1 MDNYTIQTLITQGRI
16 VGSGD
21 VDPANTYI
29 QLGVWQ
35 PGNRKR
41 NASNDAYPS
50 YVIPLSQ
57 LGIGNTVWG
66 TITGLLSDQL
76 DLQAALDN
84 KYDISNPAG
93 YITGISSGDV
103 TGALGFIPY
112 NATNPAGFIDI
123 TALVSYQPILGYTPE
138 NVANKSI
145 DGTLAANSDV
155 LYSSQKAVK
164 TYVDAS
170 VSGVLDDRGNW
181 DASGGAFPSTGGS
194 GPGGSIL
201 KGDLWFVSVAG
212 ILGGT
217 PVVVGNNFR
226 ALVDNPTLSTD
237 WNILNVGLGFIPEN
251 SANKGIANG
260 YASLDATGKVPANQ
274 IKYNTVISH
283 GHNTAII
290 YGTIVSPRYIILSA
304 LKGLGV
310 PSDLGGSG
318 LITSPPITSNGRM
331 SPIPKTGT
339 IVSAK
344 FNWYITG
351 GSNTQLYTV
360 EFNNRTSV
368 VRTIVTTTLQLGPSF
383 SGSAKTFVVS
393 GLNIPVTEN
402 DEVSTIITCPTIVG
416 TPVSGITLS
425 VDYIIQ

>member
-1 MDNYTIQTLITQGRI
+1 MDNYILQTLITQGRI
-16 VGSGD
+16 VTSAEI
-21 VDPANTYI
+21 DPDNSYL
-29 QLGVWQ
+29 QVGVYQ
-35 PGNRKR
+35 KGNRKSGS
-41 NASNDAYPS
+41 ANDAYPS

-76 DLQAALDN
+76 DLQAALDD
-84 KYDISNPAG
+84 KYDI
-93 YITGISSGDV
+93 
-103 TGALGFIPY
+103 
-112 NATNPAGFIDI
+112 TNPAGFIDI

-181 DASGGAFPSTGGS
+181 DASTNLFPTTGGS

-283 GHNTAII
+283 GHNTAIT

-304 LKGLGV
+304 LKSLGV
-310 PSDLGGSG
+310 PSDPGGSG
-318 LITSPPITSNGRM
+318 VITLPLVTSDRRM

-368 VRTIVTTTLQLGPSF
+368 VRTIVTTTLQLGPNF

-402 DEVSTIITCPTIVG
+402 DEVFTIITCPTIVG

>member
-1 MDNYTIQTLITQGRI
+1 MDNYTIQTLITQGRV

-29 QLGVWQ
+29 QIGVWQ

-93 YITGISSGDV
+93 
-103 TGALGFIPY
+103 
-112 NATNPAGFIDI
+112 FIDI
-123 TALVSYQPILGYTPE
+123 TALAPYQPILGYTPE

-145 DGTLAANSDV
+145 DGTLAANSDT

-181 DASGGAFPSTGGS
+181 DASTNLFPTTGGS

-201 KGDLWFVSVAG
+201 KGDLWFVSVLG

-226 ALVDNPTLSTD
+226 ALVDNPTLPTD
-237 WNILNVGLGFIPEN
+237 WNILNVGLGYIPEN
-251 SANKGIANG
+251 IANKGVANG
-260 YASLDATGKVPANQ
+260 YASLDATGKVPESE

-283 GHNTAII
+283 GHYGSLV
-290 YGTIVSPRYIILSA
+290 YGTTTAPRYITISA
-304 LKGLGV
+304 IKGIPAPVSTTL
-310 PSDLGGSG
+310 
-318 LITSPPITSNGRM
+318 PPITWTARFA
-331 SPIPKTGT
+331 PVPKTGT

-344 FNWYITG
+344 FYWYITG
-351 GSNTQLYTV
+351 GSSTQNFTV
-360 EFNNRTSV
+360 EFNNKTSV
-368 VRTIVTTTLQLGPSF
+368 VRTTVTTTLQLGPNF
-383 SGSAKTFVVS
+383 SGVSKTYVVS

-402 DEVSTIITCPTIVG
+402 DEVFTVITCPTIVSG
-416 TPVSGITLS
+416 TVPAGIWLC

>member
-1 MDNYTIQTLITQGRI
+1 MDNYTIQTLITQGRV

-29 QLGVWQ
+29 QIGVWQ

-93 YITGISSGDV
+93 
-103 TGALGFIPY
+103 
-112 NATNPAGFIDI
+112 FIDI
-123 TALVSYQPILGYTPE
+123 TALAPYQPILGYTPE

-145 DGTLAANSDV
+145 DGTLAANSDT

-181 DASGGAFPSTGGS
+181 DASTNLFPTTGGS

-201 KGDLWFVSVAG
+201 KGDLWFVSVLG

-237 WNILNVGLGFIPEN
+237 WNILNVGLGYIPEN
-251 SANKGIANG
+251 IANKGVANG
-260 YASLDATGKVPANQ
+260 YASLDATGKVPASQ
-274 IKYNTVISH
+274 IKYNTVITH
-283 GHNTAII
+283 GHSFSVPS
-290 YGTIVSPRYIILSA
+290 YGTTVSPRYYVLSA
-304 LKGLGV
+304 LKSLSI
-310 PSDLGGSG
+310 PSDLGGTG
-318 LITSPPITSNGRM
+318 LTSPPPLTWNGRM

-344 FNWYITG
+344 FSWYITL

-360 EFNNRTSV
+360 EFNNRTTS
-368 VRTIVTTTLQLGPSF
+368 VRTTVTTALQIGPSF
-383 SGSAKTFVVS
+383 SGRAKTFVVS

-402 DEVSTIITCPTIVG
+402 DEVFTIITCPTIVG
-416 TPVSGITLS
+416 TPCGGITLS
-425 VDYIIQ
+425 VDYIIE

>member
-1 MDNYTIQTLITQGRI
+1 MDNYTIQTLITQGRV
-16 VGSGD
+16 VGSSD

-29 QLGVWQ
+29 QIGVWQ

-103 TGALGFIPY
+103 TGALGFTPY
-112 NATNPAGFIDI
+112 NSTNPAGFIDI
-123 TALVSYQPILGYTPE
+123 TALAPYQLILGYTPE

-145 DGTLAANSDV
+145 DGTLAANSDT

-181 DASGGAFPSTGGS
+181 DASTDLFPTTGGS

-217 PVVVGNNFR
+217 AVVVGNNFR

-237 WNILNVGLGFIPEN
+237 WNILNVGLGYIPEN
-251 SANKGIANG
+251 IANKGIANG
-260 YASLDATGKVPANQ
+260 YAGLDATGKVPASQ
-274 IKYNTVISH
+274 LKYNTVMSH
-283 GHNTAII
+283 GHYGSLI
-290 YGTIVSPRYIILSA
+290 YGTTTAPRYITISA
-304 LKGLGV
+304 IKGIAAPVSTTL
-310 PSDLGGSG
+310 
-318 LITSPPITSNGRM
+318 PPITWTARFA
-331 SPIPKTGT
+331 PVPKTGT

-344 FNWYITG
+344 FYWYITG
-351 GSNTQLYTV
+351 GTSTQNFTV
-360 EFNNRTSV
+360 EFNNKTSV
-368 VRTIVTTTLQLGPSF
+368 VRTTVTTTLQLGPFF
-383 SGSAKTFVVS
+383 SGVSKTYVVS

-402 DEVSTIITCPTIVG
+402 DEVFTVITCPTIVSG
-416 TPVSGITLS
+416 TVPAGIWLC
-425 VDYIIQ
+425 VDYIIE